1 VLKLK
6 VKKLHPDAKLP
17 AFGRPG
23 DAGLDLTAISM
34 HMEGEHG
41 LMVYRTGLAIEIPA
55 GHVGLLF
62 PRSSVSNYDLNLAN
76 SVGVIDENYRGE
88 VVAKFRRTSNGTC
101 EVYDKGHRVVQL
113 VVLPVPAI
121 EIEEVGSLSDSNR
134 GAAGFGSSGK

>member
-1 VLKLK
+1 MLKLK

-41 LMVYRTGLAIEIPA
+41 LMVYRTGLAVEIPA

>member
-41 LMVYRTGLAIEIPA
+41 LMVYRTGLAVEIPA